1 MKTIKNLT
9 VKVTYT
15 ATLSNVEVSEKEYE
29 ALKNL
34 AEYGSGDPFED
45 FDDQPRDAFKW
56 VKDHIRE
63 NDDFDLKYE
72 VDVEQRLKGE
82 KMETVENEKGFRV
95 LKIDRT
101 ELLSKTARFGAIG
114 VCDRCGHAPH
124 TGYYVAVLNYWLC
137 PECFRN
143 WYQDA
148 EHYEEDLAY
157 EEKKYRS
164 YRKLFTSAE
173 QEEQE

>member
-1 MKTIKNLT
+1 
-9 VKVTYT
+9 
-15 ATLSNVEVSEKEYE
+15 
-29 ALKNL
+29 
-34 AEYGSGDPFED
+34 
-45 FDDQPRDAFKW
+45 
-56 VKDHIRE
+56 
-63 NDDFDLKYE
+63 
-72 VDVEQRLKGE
+72 
-82 KMETVENEKGFRV
+82 METVENEKGFRV

-101 ELLSKTARFGAIG
+101 ELLSKTARFGALGI
-114 VCDRCGHAPH
+114 CDRCGHTPH

-137 PECFRN
+137 PDCFRN

>member
-1 MKTIKNLT
+1 
-9 VKVTYT
+9 
-15 ATLSNVEVSEKEYE
+15 
-29 ALKNL
+29 
-34 AEYGSGDPFED
+34 
-45 FDDQPRDAFKW
+45 
-56 VKDHIRE
+56 
-63 NDDFDLKYE
+63 
-72 VDVEQRLKGE
+72 
-82 KMETVENEKGFRV
+82 METVENEKGFRV

-114 VCDRCGHAPH
+114 VCDRCCHAPH
-124 TGYYVAVLNYWLC
+124 TGYYVAVLNFWLC
-137 PECFRN
+137 PDCFRN

>member
-1 MKTIKNLT
+1 
-9 VKVTYT
+9 
-15 ATLSNVEVSEKEYE
+15 
-29 ALKNL
+29 
-34 AEYGSGDPFED
+34 
-45 FDDQPRDAFKW
+45 
-56 VKDHIRE
+56 
-63 NDDFDLKYE
+63 
-72 VDVEQRLKGE
+72 
-82 KMETVENEKGFRV
+82 METVENEKGFRV

-137 PECFRN
+137 PDCFRN

-157 EEKKYRS
+157 EEKKVSFLSETLYVSRTG
-164 YRKLFTSAE
+164 RTRMN
-173 QEEQE
+173 Q

>member
-1 MKTIKNLT
+1 
-9 VKVTYT
+9 
-15 ATLSNVEVSEKEYE
+15 
-29 ALKNL
+29 
-34 AEYGSGDPFED
+34 
-45 FDDQPRDAFKW
+45 
-56 VKDHIRE
+56 
-63 NDDFDLKYE
+63 
-72 VDVEQRLKGE
+72 
-82 KMETVENEKGFRV
+82 METVENEKGFRV

-137 PECFRN
+137 PDCFRN

-173 QEEQE
+173 QEDPGTSGNAR

>member
-1 MKTIKNLT
+1 
-9 VKVTYT
+9 
-15 ATLSNVEVSEKEYE
+15 
-29 ALKNL
+29 
-34 AEYGSGDPFED
+34 
-45 FDDQPRDAFKW
+45 
-56 VKDHIRE
+56 
-63 NDDFDLKYE
+63 
-72 VDVEQRLKGE
+72 
-82 KMETVENEKGFRV
+82 METVENEKGFRV

-124 TGYYVAVLNYWLC
+124 TGYYVAVLN
-137 PECFRN
+137 
-143 WYQDA
+143 QDA

>member
-1 MKTIKNLT
+1 MKKLLLFLVVI
-9 VKVTYT
+9 
-15 ATLSNVEVSEKEYE
+15 VSTFSFSHTPLLNISE
-29 ALKNL
+29 
-34 AEYGSGDPFED
+34 
-45 FDDQPRDAFKW
+45 
-56 VKDHIRE
+56 
-63 NDDFDLKYE
+63 
-72 VDVEQRLKGE
+72 
-82 KMETVENEKGFRV
+82 VENEKGFRV

-101 ELLSKTARFGAIG
+101 ELLSKTARFGAVG
-114 VCDRCGHAPH
+114 VCDRCDHTPH

-137 PECFRN
+137 PDCFRN

-157 EEKKYRS
+157 EEKMYRS

>member
-1 MKTIKNLT
+1 
-9 VKVTYT
+9 
-15 ATLSNVEVSEKEYE
+15 
-29 ALKNL
+29 
-34 AEYGSGDPFED
+34 
-45 FDDQPRDAFKW
+45 
-56 VKDHIRE
+56 
-63 NDDFDLKYE
+63 
-72 VDVEQRLKGE
+72 
-82 KMETVENEKGFRV
+82 METVENEKGFRV

-101 ELLSKTARFGAIG
+101 ELLSKTARFGVIG

-137 PECFRN
+137 PDCFRN